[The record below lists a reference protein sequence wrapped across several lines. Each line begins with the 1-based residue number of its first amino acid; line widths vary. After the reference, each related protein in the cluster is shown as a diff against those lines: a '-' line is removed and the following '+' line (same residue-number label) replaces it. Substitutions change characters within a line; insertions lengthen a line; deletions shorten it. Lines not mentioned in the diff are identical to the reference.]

1 MKVVG
6 LALLLLAVSAC
17 AHNPPKVDC
26 EGHLTPINPPNP
38 VAKASVGPGAP

>member
-17 AHNPPKVDC
+17 AHHPSKVDC
-26 EGHLTPINPPNP
+26 DGHLTPINPPNP
-38 VAKASVGPGAP
+38 VAKASVGSATP